1 MRRAAARGHDVLFVE
16 TGDFIGKHLSRLVL
30 GPGRRSLARRLFR
43 GEPAQSGITVRKAL
57 NLLPWGQR
65 YRLCDRANGAFNR
78 FVVGRAARRLH
89 APRVAWLYD
98 PRATWAIGGVGDAIS
113 VYDCVDDYAQQTG
126 NDRSRRLV
134 AKADGRAAA
143 GVDLVFTTTR
153 ALRDRHL
160 EANPATYLVGNVGDF
175 AHFAAGADA
184 SSARPDLRDLP
195 KPVLG
200 FAGNILP
207 GKLDPR
213 LLETLADHFSRGT
226 VVLAGPVDA
235 GLAASVAR
243 LSARPNVASL
253 GPVPYEELPRV
264 VASFDVALI
273 PYETNDYT
281 RNVFPLKLFEY
292 LAAGKPVV
300 ATGLPELEGMEPDVV
315 VASEG
320 ELVAATTAALA
331 LVAPADVQRRQALA
345 ARNTWETRTE
355 RLLALA
361 AETLEGA
368 R

>member
-1 MRRAAARGHDVLFVE
+1 M
-16 TGDFIGKHLSRLVL
+16 
-30 GPGRRSLARRLFR
+30 
-43 GEPAQSGITVRKAL
+43 RKAL

-65 YRLCDRANGAFNR
+65 YGVCDRANGAFNR
-78 FVVGRAARRLH
+78 SVVGRAAQRLQ

-113 VYDCVDDYAQQTG
+113 VYDCVDDYAQQTS

-134 AKADGRAAA
+134 ADADGRAAA

-153 ALRDRHL
+153 ALRKRHL
-160 EANPATYLVGNVGDF
+160 ATNHETHLVGNVGDF
-175 AHFAAGADA
+175 AHFAAAADP
-184 SSARPDLRDLP
+184 SSARPDLRELP
-195 KPVLG
+195 RPVLG

-213 LLETLADHFSRGT
+213 LLETLADHFSQGT

-235 GLAASVAR
+235 GLADAVAR
-243 LSARPNVASL
+243 LEARPNVTSL
-253 GPVPYEELPRV
+253 GPVPYDELPRV
-264 VASFDVALI
+264 VASFDVGLI

-315 VASEG
+315 VASED
-320 ELVAATTAALA
+320 ELVASTTAALA
-331 LVAPADVQRRQALA
+331 LVAPADVERRQALA

-355 RLLALA
+355 RLLELTARK
-361 AETLEGA
+361 LEGTS